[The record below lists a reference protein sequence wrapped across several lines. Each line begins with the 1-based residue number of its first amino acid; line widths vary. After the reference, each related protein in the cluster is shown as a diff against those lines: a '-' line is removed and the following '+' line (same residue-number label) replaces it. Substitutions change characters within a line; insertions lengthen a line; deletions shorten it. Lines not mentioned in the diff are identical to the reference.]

1 MLNISNFVLE
11 LINIIFMK
19 KSIIIFVIVALIL
32 LTTGL
37 FFYLNIDQ
45 LKWVDYLQF
54 GIIGIV
60 IIFALLVGIKRLK
73 SFREKEPVEDEMS
86 KKIMQKTSSISYYVS
101 LYMWIFLIFIN
112 DRIKFETEELIG
124 MGVLL
129 MALIFAIT
137 WIILNFKGIKSE

>member
-32 LTTGL
+32 LTTGW
-37 FFYLNIDQ
+37 FFYSSMDT

-54 GIIGIV
+54 AIIGIV
-60 IIFALLVGIKRLK
+60 IVFAIFVGIKRMK

-86 KKIMQKTSSISYYVS
+86 KKILQKTSSISYYVS
-101 LYMWIFLIFIN
+101 LYMWIFLIFIK

-129 MALIFAIT
+129 MALIFALT
-137 WIILNFKGIKSE
+137 WLVLNFKGIKSE